1 MYNSIVLASSLFG
14 SVYLF
19 STSLLSINT
28 SILENK
34 KMSNNFILI
43 NGLILAISGSIIV
56 ATWFSLLNLSPLSV

>member
-28 SILENK
+28 SLLENK

-56 ATWFSLLNLSPLSV
+56 ATLFSLLKLSPLSV

>member
-28 SILENK
+28 SLLENK

>member
-28 SILENK
+28 SLLENK

-43 NGLILAISGSIIV
+43 NGFILAISGSIIV

>member
-28 SILENK
+28 SLLENK

-43 NGLILAISGSIIV
+43 NGFILAISGSIIV
-56 ATWFSLLNLSPLSV
+56 ATWFNLLNLSPLSV